1 MISQRWR
8 YNGRGSVVMRFLT
21 SSPVKCA
28 AARVILAISSPFLL
42 ASSPPLFYHS
52 SRFSIRGADKNMHNA
67 RHDRQAFQV
76 VKLVQELGAA
86 CCFGDMLGFVN
97 QDGVGLS
104 VQECL
109 FKNQTEPCSVRDT
122 FPGSFCLPGN
132 LPGEPWHLFLIIK
145 DIFNTWL
152 LYQ

>member
-52 SRFSIRGADKNMHNA
+52 SRFSIRHRKGPRD
-67 RHDRQAFQV
+67 V
-76 VKLVQELGAA
+76 VGETGHSSPWWMPKEPESEMLASSWFPLSRCYRGELPHSWQRDHPYGDVRMNKVFPLTSLLKL
-86 CCFGDMLGFVN
+86 M
-97 QDGVGLS
+97 
-104 VQECL
+104 
-109 FKNQTEPCSVRDT
+109 P
-122 FPGSFCLPGN
+122 P
-132 LPGEPWHLFLIIK
+132 
-145 DIFNTWL
+145 
-152 LYQ
+152 